1 MVYFSIKTLV
11 SSGAG
16 KFQPEGHGTVGN
28 EARRVSD
35 WNGGPEG
42 WDFPVLYEHQ
52 WWILSI
58 LKYHP
63 NKFHAQ
69 LSWAWKK

>member
-52 WWILSI
+52 
-58 LKYHP
+58 
-63 NKFHAQ
+63 
-69 LSWAWKK
+69 